1 MAKNSESIEIAK
13 EYKKSFVQGEV
24 TINQLREKEE
34 LKPIPNGDKYIVG
47 VDYTTGKDFTVEV

>member
-1 MAKNSESIEIAK
+1 MAK

-24 TINQLREKEE
+24 TINQLREKEG
-34 LKPIPNGDKYIVG
+34 LKPISDGDKYIVG

>member
-34 LKPIPNGDKYIVG
+34 LKPISNDDKYIVA
-47 VDYTTGKDFTVEV
+47 